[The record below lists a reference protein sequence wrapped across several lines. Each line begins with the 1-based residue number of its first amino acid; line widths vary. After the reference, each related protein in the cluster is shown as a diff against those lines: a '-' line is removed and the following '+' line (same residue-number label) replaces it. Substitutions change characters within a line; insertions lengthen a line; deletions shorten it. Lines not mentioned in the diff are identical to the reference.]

1 MNLTQTMK
9 ELKRLGNAESRKL
22 MPRHG
27 VTGPAFGVRYAD
39 LYKIQKRLQPDYEL
53 ALKLWETG
61 NHDARVLAT
70 LIVDA
75 GRIKSRELDSWIGAV
90 DNHVINT
97 AVAGVVAK
105 SPHARNKADAWR
117 KVTTEWKSAAGW
129 EIVGYMAAQDGATDG
144 WLGERLAE
152 IQKKIDRA
160 ANRTR
165 HSMNGTLISIGGY
178 RPKLRAKAL
187 KIATALGKVHVDHG
201 KTSCKTPD
209 ATTYIGTI
217 AKHQSAKRKKKT

>member
-1 MNLTQTMK
+1 MNITQTMK
-9 ELKRLGNAESRKL
+9 ELKRLGNAGSLKIL
-22 MPRHG
+22 PKHG

-39 LYKIQKRLQPDYEL
+39 LYKIQKRIQPDHKL

-61 NHDARVLAT
+61 NHDARILAT

-75 GRIKSRELDSWIGAV
+75 GRIKSRELDSWIGAA
-90 DNHVINT
+90 DNHVLNT

-105 SPHARNKADAWR
+105 SPHARKRADAWR
-117 KVTTEWKSAAGW
+117 KVKAEWKSAAGW
-129 EIVGYMAAQDGATDG
+129 EVVGYMAAQDGATDD
-144 WLGERLAE
+144 WLSARLAE
-152 IQKKIDRA
+152 IRKEIGGA

-165 HSMNGTLISIGGY
+165 HSMNQTLISIGGY

-187 KIATALGKVHVDHG
+187 TLAKALGKVHVDHG

-209 ATTYIGTI
+209 ATAYIKKM
-217 AKHQSAKRKKKT
+217 AKRQSAKR

>member
-9 ELKRLGNAESRKL
+9 ELKSLGNAESRKL

-61 NHDARVLAT
+61 NHDARILAT

-75 GRIKSRELDSWIGAV
+75 GRIKSSELDSWIGAA

-97 AVAGVVAK
+97 AVAGVAAK
-105 SPHARNKADAWR
+105 SPHARKRADAWR
-117 KVTTEWKSAAGW
+117 KVKAEWKSAAGW
-129 EIVGYMAAQDGATDG
+129 EIVGYMAAQAGATDT

-152 IQKKIDRA
+152 IRKTIDGA

-165 HSMNGTLISIGGY
+165 HSMNGTLIAIGGY

-187 KIATALGKVHVDHG
+187 ELAKALGKVDVDHG
-201 KTSCKTPD
+201 QTSCKTPD
-209 ATTYIGTI
+209 AGPYIKKI
-217 AKHQSAKRKKKT
+217 AKRQSAKKT